1 MKKKRRIWNTIVC
14 MALLLSLVSG
24 LRSVHVEAQKNTSC
38 KTLCSKALKA
48 AGGSS
53 HLKYSSVSAM
63 DFGALSAGDR
73 NRVKEIQYVCDAKE
87 AYSLCIMK
95 TANPKNAGKLLKAM
109 KSYKKSNCKSNYLSD
124 YSATEQKVFRNAICG
139 KKGNYVWYIAMST
152 DKKDNQK
159 GQKAIVKAL

>member
-1 MKKKRRIWNTIVC
+1 MKKKRTIWNLIFC
-14 MALLLSLVSG
+14 MVLLLSLVAG
-24 LRSVHVEAQKNTSC
+24 LIPANVEAQKKTTC

-73 NRVKEIQYVCDAKE
+73 NRIKEMQYVCDAKE
-87 AYSLCIMK
+87 AYSLCVMK
-95 TANPKNAGKLLKAM
+95 TASRKNAAKLLKTM
-109 KSYKKSNCKSNYLSD
+109 KSYQKSNCKSDYLSD

-139 KKGNYVWYIAMST
+139 KKGNYVWYIAMSA
-152 DKKDNQK
+152 DKRDNQK
-159 GQKAIVKAL
+159 GQKAIQKAL